1 MNIKCITLFVSS
13 HVHRN
18 GVHLIS
24 PLCINSIDFRFVWS
38 IDCSTQISSII
49 NIVHTN
55 ESIFYSLRLKCF
67 FLSHFSEYVIAF
79 LGSIEAGLICSTVNP
94 SYTSEEI
101 SRQLISCQPKV
112 MFCLV
117 DNVNVVRRACV
128 LAKQPDIKVIT
139 IQHQAD
145 TDTVDTISFKELMST
160 TGKQIYTKPKTM

>member
-1 MNIKCITLFVSS
+1 MWS
-13 HVHRN
+13 N

-24 PLCINSIDFRFVWS
+24 PLFINSIDFRFVWS
-38 IDCSTQISSII
+38 IQCSVQIWSII
-49 NIVHTN
+49 NIVHTK
-55 ESIFYSLRLKCF
+55 ESIFYSLRLKC

-160 TGKQIYTKPKTM
+160 TGKQIYTEPKTI